1 MGLLFLGVLRSAFV
15 GLSLTS
21 LVVVGGCSTTATGT
35 TQLAS
40 TSGSSAK
47 SASAKLTSI
56 QTKRIGQGVAIGAM
70 VGGLG
75 AGVLTLISGGN
86 AKQVAQNAVVGAA
99 VGAAGGAIFAAGV
112 NKSADAQAREQERYK
127 EVIANTDTNIAA
139 YKNAAR
145 TANTVATEERKRIA
159 DLTKQLEAGEI
170 TIATYKSQ
178 LSEANA
184 NVRALDRLIND
195 ADADIRDMT
204 VLIGDSDDSA
214 LKARKASLQ
223 KQKATLE
230 RRRQLLLDV
239 YDRVPPSVGLSV

>member
-1 MGLLFLGVLRSAFV
+1 
-15 GLSLTS
+15 
-21 LVVVGGCSTTATGT
+21 
-35 TQLAS
+35 
-40 TSGSSAK
+40 
-47 SASAKLTSI
+47 
-56 QTKRIGQGVAIGAM
+56 M

-86 AKQVAQNAVVGAA
+86 AKQVARNAVVGAA

-204 VLIGDSDDSA
+204 ILIGDSDDSA